1 MEGVDLYVVGQI
13 LRHKS
18 PRMTQRYAH
27 LSPQNV
33 AAKVEKLDRVFGGV
47 LAGET
52 AQDALE
58 LVPTASP
65 VLEAELEYPSKLLM

>member
-1 MEGVDLYVVGQI
+1 MEGVDLYVIGQI

-27 LSPQNV
+27 LSPQYV
-33 AAKVEKLDRVFGGV
+33 AAKLETLDRVFGGV
-47 LAGET
+47 LPSESAADGVT
-52 AQDALE
+52 

-65 VLEAELEYPSKLLM
+65 LFDTEETIRLSC